1 MTGVTFDGSDLDH
14 LDHYQRCH
22 GEILL
27 VADKHLV
34 ETVKWKWRKSRI
46 FYSDLETIKIF
57 YLLNKSLG
65 EFDIA
70 STEIGKI

>member
-34 ETVKWKWRKSRI
+34 ETVKWKWRKSKI
-46 FYSDLETIKIF
+46 FKSDLVSINRF
-57 YLLNKSLG
+57 DLLNKIFSG
-65 EFDIA
+65 V
-70 STEIGKI
+70 